1 MVSQVKNLE
10 KKSKVDGQIK
20 QINLFKKEEC
30 IQNKTKKIPKTN
42 KGNQFSYE

>member
-20 QINLFKKEEC
+20 QIKHKKL
-30 IQNKTKKIPKTN
+30 PKTSKVN
-42 KGNQFSYE
+42 KLSYE

>member
-20 QINLFKKEEC
+20 QIKLYKKEEC
-30 IQNKTKKIPKTN
+30 IQNKTKNYQKQVKLT
-42 KGNQFSYE
+42 S